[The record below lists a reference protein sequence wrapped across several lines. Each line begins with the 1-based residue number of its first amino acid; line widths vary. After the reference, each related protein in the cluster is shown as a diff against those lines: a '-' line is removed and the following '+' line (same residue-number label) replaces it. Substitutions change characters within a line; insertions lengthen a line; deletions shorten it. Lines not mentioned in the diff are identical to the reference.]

1 MNWWRNTCGN
11 YGGTVRKVI
20 LTLLLTVVSGS
31 AAAGWEEWFVP
42 KSNLSEWVVA
52 NYNEAVTIYAD
63 TATIRRAG
71 NMAQM
76 WDLTDFRT
84 GGKVLGGDK
93 RSLSFKK
100 DQEYDC
106 NGQRARI
113 LYISW
118 HSENMG
124 AGEILGSD
132 RTPGDWRPVLRGTI
146 LDRLWTT
153 ACAK

>member
-1 MNWWRNTCGN
+1 M
-11 YGGTVRKVI
+11 RKAI
-20 LTLLLTVVSGS
+20 LMMLLAVVSRS
-31 AAAGWEEWFVP
+31 AAAQWEGWFLP
-42 KSNLSEWVVA
+42 KGNMSEWVVA
-52 NYNEAVTIYAD
+52 NTNEAITIYAD
-63 TATIRRAG
+63 TD
-71 NMAQM
+71 MAQM

-100 DQEYDC
+100 EQEYDC
-106 NGQRARI
+106 NEQRARI

-124 AGEILGSD
+124 AGKIIGSD

-146 LDRLWTT
+146 LERLWTT
-153 ACAK
+153 ACGK

>member
-1 MNWWRNTCGN
+1 M
-11 YGGTVRKVI
+11 RKVI
-20 LTLLLTVVSGS
+20 LTILLMVMSTG
-31 AAAGWEEWFVP
+31 AAAQWEQWFVP

-63 TATIRRAG
+63 IATIRKAG

-84 GGKVLGGDK
+84 GGKVISGDK

-132 RTPGDWRPVLRGTI
+132 RSPGDWRPILPGTVFEK
-146 LDRLWTT
+146 LWRT
-153 ACAK
+153 ACGK

>member
-1 MNWWRNTCGN
+1 MAKHLWQLWGAM
-11 YGGTVRKVI
+11 RKVI
-20 LTLLLTVVSGS
+20 LTVLLMVMSSG
-31 AAAGWEEWFVP
+31 AAAQWEQWFVP

-84 GGKVLGGDK
+84 GKVLSGDK
-93 RSLSFKK
+93 RSLSFRKE
-100 DQEYDC
+100 QEYDC
-106 NGQRARI
+106 DKQQARI

-118 HSENMG
+118 HSGNMG
-124 AGEILGSD
+124 GGEIIGSD
-132 RTPGDWRPVLRGTI
+132 RAPGDWPPVLRGTI
-146 LDRLWTT
+146 LERLRIT
-153 ACAK
+153 ACGK